1 MPNNLAVLQKREEV
15 RNDWEALEVSLVGLG
30 FLSEREVVNIR
41 DLSSVFPLAAST
53 VKLLGF
59 FSNSSLLS
67 EDPCK
72 ECWSTQLNWG
82 SLHCGQWLIK
92 EDKTV

>member
-30 FLSEREVVNIR
+30 SLSEREVVNIR

-53 VKLLGF
+53 VQLLGVF
-59 FSNSSLLS
+59 F
-67 EDPCK
+67 
-72 ECWSTQLNWG
+72 
-82 SLHCGQWLIK
+82 
-92 EDKTV
+92 